1 MSASVPPNRYAN
13 PAAPTTQARI
23 SSCGVLRGSVRAVF
37 SPCFGLDDA
46 QPAGGQ
52 LTGKLVHGLDA
63 AQMDRHGGHVPHQRD
78 GIPPRQV
85 RRRKDAVGQNID
97 MEVPHAEAGGHDLH
111 GLLRA
116 EHLAAVFQQRLARVH
131 DQLQRTVKQC
141 ISHGYSPAQR

>member
-1 MSASVPPNRYAN
+1 M
-13 PAAPTTQARI
+13 
-23 SSCGVLRGSVRAVF
+23 
-37 SPCFGLDDA
+37 
-46 QPAGGQ
+46 
-52 LTGKLVHGLDA
+52 
-63 AQMDRHGGHVPHQRD
+63 PHQRD

-111 GLLRA
+111 GLLCA

-131 DQLQRTVKQC
+131 DQLQRTVKQY